1 MVRQFGVFV
10 DDVGVPDDQP
20 TLRLGADRLTRL
32 QQLIDQKWNF
42 KKAHPADTVKPLHFV
57 PQLYAYSW
65 VDEAKAKTFFESLA
79 GTPSKVNIYITGCA
93 IWTVPNSDD
102 PAKVSGWLGR
112 EVAWWWNYP
121 CNDNDMDKLFM
132 LDTLTA
138 LRRRTRIG
146 MGTCQGELCSC
157 RAAGL
162 LSKARDCSE
171 QAKAELASFLNER
184 WKGMYP
190 IAWLLR

>member
-1 MVRQFGVFV
+1 MT
-10 DDVGVPDDQP
+10 VGEVE
-20 TLRLGADRLTRL
+20 
-32 QQLIDQKWNF
+32 
-42 KKAHPADTVKPLHFV
+42 
-57 PQLYAYSW
+57 YAFN
-65 VDEAKAKTFFESLA
+65 ELA
-79 GTPSKVNIYITGCA
+79 A
-93 IWTVPNSDD
+93 
-102 PAKVSGWLGR
+102 
-112 EVAWWWNYP
+112 
-121 CNDNDMDKLFM
+121 
-132 LDTLTA
+132 DTLTA

-190 IAWLLR
+190 IAWGECLRESQLSAWLYNSVCGLGTYNRRKETNK